1 VLVVTP
7 HNSVALK
14 EERHPT
20 EIGPVARGGISSNM
34 RGRSAA
40 RVADQ
45 QQERQIPAVTY
56 QQTLKG
62 EPPTNTETQNL
73 KPMNKKEAAPY
84 SHINSRQRAAAR
96 GPHSK

>member
-14 EERHPT
+14 EGRHPT
-20 EIGPVARGGISSNM
+20 ETGPVARGGISSNM

-40 RVADQ
+40 RVADR

-62 EPPTNTETQNL
+62 EPPANTETQNL
-73 KPMNKKEAAPY
+73 KPMNK
-84 SHINSRQRAAAR
+84 RR
-96 GPHSK
+96 PHQEGEVSLR